1 MQTWDKRLILPA
13 NQPAISIKEQ
23 LTAWK
28 IPKRIRGA
36 IRMREGLELN
46 GKYQPTNTA
55 LQPGDE
61 LILHFIAS
69 DFMTPESNYVVDD
82 SVKLDVIYENDDLMV
97 VNKPRGYKS
106 HPNSPGEDQTMMNF
120 AAAYLA
126 DQPGKAPYMVHRL
139 DKETSGA
146 LIIAKNPIVVPML
159 DQMIADK
166 TIGRTY
172 LAWVCGSVPGDR
184 GVIDATIGE
193 DAVDDR
199 KRMIAGANALP
210 AVTKWTKV
218 HMVYQNTL
226 LRLQLET
233 GRTHQLRVHL
243 ASIGHP
249 IVGDQ
254 LYNPASTYEGGM
266 LLHSATV
273 ELHVPFSDEVRSL
286 GAKLP
291 THFPVNL
298 RKTVQ

>member
-1 MQTWDKRLILPA
+1 MQTWDKHLVLPA

-46 GKYQPTNTA
+46 GKYQPTNTI
-55 LQPGDE
+55 LKPGDE
-61 LILHFIAS
+61 LDLHFIDS
-69 DFMTPESNYVVDD
+69 DFMTPESNYVSDD
-82 SVKLDVIYENDDLMV
+82 SVKLDVIFENDDLMV

-146 LIIAKNPIVVPML
+146 LIIAKNPIVVPIL
-159 DQMIADK
+159 DQMIGDK
-166 TIGRTY
+166 IIGRTY
-172 LAWVCGSVPGDR
+172 LAWVCGNLAESH
-184 GVIDATIGE
+184 GVIDAAIGE
-193 DAVDDR
+193 DPVDDR
-199 KRMIAGANALP
+199 KRLIDGANALP
-210 AVTKWTKV
+210 AVTKWAKV

-249 IVGDQ
+249 IVGDK
-254 LYNPASTYEGGM
+254 LYNPSSNYEGGM

-273 ELHVPFSDEVRSL
+273 ELHVPFSDEVRSI

-291 THFPVNL
+291 GHFPVNL
-298 RKTVQ
+298 KKTVQ